1 LAVAMI
7 AALSEPAYDFHLRF
21 ASHFNF
27 RDLLGTV
34 LYDAGRPF
42 KMRKQFLHDL
52 DQYDKKSVT
61 ADLNHVLLVFYSPA
75 DAVVDIEHS
84 ECIFQLARQPK
95 SFLLLDEADHPL
107 SRLKDAEYVVDV
119 LAAWIA
125 RNIGEANQPDLPRQ
139 SSPPG
144 VEIVSEAA

>member
-7 AALSEPAYDFHLRF
+7 AALGEPAHDFHLRF
-21 ASHFNF
+21 ASHLNF

-34 LYDAGRPF
+34 LYDAGRSF
-42 KMRKQFLHDL
+42 KVRNQFLYDL
-52 DQYDKKSVT
+52 DQYDKDRIIANLSR
-61 ADLNHVLLVFYSPA
+61 ALLVFHSPA
-75 DAVVDIEHS
+75 DAIVGIAHS
-84 ECIFQLARQPK
+84 ERIFQLARQPK

-144 VEIVSEAA
+144 VEIVPEAA